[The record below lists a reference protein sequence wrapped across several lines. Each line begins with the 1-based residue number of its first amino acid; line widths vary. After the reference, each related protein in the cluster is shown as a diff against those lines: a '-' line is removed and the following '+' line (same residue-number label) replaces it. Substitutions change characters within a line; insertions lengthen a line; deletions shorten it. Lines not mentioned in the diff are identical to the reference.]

1 MVADGV
7 PRGGLIPL
15 VNWTYDPD
23 QPLISRP
30 RIPGYLH
37 FRVMGGNNTPDFRTI
52 SGFRKDDPVELSGL
66 FLQALALRRRAGPV
80 KLGLVALDGT
90 DAEVA
95 RRSTGQ

>member
-1 MVADGV
+1 M
-7 PRGGLIPL
+7 
-15 VNWTYDPD
+15 
-23 QPLISRP
+23 
-30 RIPGYLH
+30 
-37 FRVMGGNNTPDFRTI
+37 
-52 SGFRKDDPVELSGL
+52 ELSGL